1 MRAAVAVCVGL
12 ALSALPVACAS
23 SDGSG
28 TTVVPEP
35 TVSPATSVVP
45 GVSLAPEA
53 VARTEQSMRGQRYC
67 EVLLVDVVDGAGV
80 AEVFNTWPL
89 NDCPEG
95 AWRALDAG
103 AIAAANGSSIA
114 LLNGPRYWL
123 MNSIDKADRS
133 QMTTETFGD
142 LEMIRQAT
150 VDIGPVA
157 SAAVPYQPRPVD
169 RRAAFVF
176 DAGET
181 VFELTAPDGRRF
193 VMQTWS
199 QMVDPA
205 LAEED
210 LAGLGGRLQLPPG
223 WSFGSRVLESDLVLD
238 TTGET
243 AQVLQDDL
251 RNSYSLVPA

>member
-12 ALSALPVACAS
+12 ALSALPMACAS
-23 SDGSG
+23 SDGPG

-45 GVSLAPEA
+45 GVSLAPDA
-53 VARTEQSMRGQRYC
+53 VARTERSMRGQRYC

-95 AWRALDAG
+95 EWRALDAG
-103 AIAAANGSSIA
+103 AIAAANGTSIA

-157 SAAVPYQPRPVD
+157 SAAVPYEPRSVD

-205 LAEED
+205 LAEAD

-223 WSFGSRVLESDLVLD
+223 WSFGSRVLEADLVLD

>member
-12 ALSALPVACAS
+12 ALSALPMACAS
-23 SDGSG
+23 SDGPG

-45 GVSLAPEA
+45 GVSLAPDA
-53 VARTEQSMRGQRYC
+53 VARTERSMRGQRYC

-95 AWRALDAG
+95 EWRALDAG
-103 AIAAANGSSIA
+103 AIAAANGTSIA

-205 LAEED
+205 LAEAD

-223 WSFGSRVLESDLVLD
+223 WSFGSRVLEADLVLD